1 MLFHGHLLLG
11 LIIFL
16 VSRNFISGGNELIF
30 FLLVLL
36 GALLPDID
44 EPDSTINKWFGFIG
58 IITGK
63 IFSHRGFLHSLFF
76 FILVALL
83 IKFVSS
89 NYYAYA
95 ILLGYI
101 SHIIGDGLSRQGVR
115 VFWPFNFKL
124 KGPLK
129 VGSWLEF
136 FITLAMFLLVIK
148 VIFF

>member
-11 LIIFL
+11 LITFL
-16 VSRNFISGGNELIF
+16 VFRNVITGGNELIF
-30 FLLVLL
+30 FLLILF

-63 IFSHRGFLHSLFF
+63 LFSHRGFLHSLLF

-83 IKFVSS
+83 IKFLSS

-101 SHIIGDGLSRQGVR
+101 SHIVGDGFSRQGVR

-124 KGPLK
+124 AGPLK
-129 VGSWLEF
+129 VGGWSEF
-136 FITLAMFLLVIK
+136 FLTLALFLVVVK
-148 VIFF
+148 VLFF